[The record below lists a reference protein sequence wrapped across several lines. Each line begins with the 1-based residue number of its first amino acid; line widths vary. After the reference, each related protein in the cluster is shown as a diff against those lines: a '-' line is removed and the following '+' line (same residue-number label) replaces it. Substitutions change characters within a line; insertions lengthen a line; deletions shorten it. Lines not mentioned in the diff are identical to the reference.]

1 MKIFGASS
9 FAACLYGIL
18 AAFALLAAPAAG
30 AATISLSGTWDFVS
44 HTPSCN
50 YTEYDT
56 LVFTYANGSYSVTG
70 STNNSRGNLGGGC
83 SNDGAASVTFS
94 NFYTVAQ
101 DLLTESQLLALFG
114 AAFSN
119 DPMSDKYLSVTFT
132 SPDSVSGTA
141 IGGDG
146 RSQTFTMTRAA
157 STTASASD
165 IVGSWRA
172 ENIPHTATITFSND
186 GTYSMVETGTAD
198 LSGQSGSEG
207 GTYSWN
213 PTTGALTY
221 NTTSDTTGQWGLSHS
236 GAVTITIS
244 GNTLTLNAIDGTT
257 TWIRVASAPTLN
269 TLAVTRSGSGTIT
282 SNTGGINCGTSC
294 WADYTSGTSVSLTAT
309 PASGSNFTGWSGD
322 CSGTGPCVVTMSAAK
337 NVTATFNPVPFTVT
351 VTGVTNGIITAPV
364 ATVTAT
370 INVNTA
376 DVGRAGAVYITAWI
390 PASAL
395 GTVLPTGSASG
406 TLTVKSARGSVS
418 SMTVAALANADTGS
432 YVLVQ
437 LTTSGWQAV
446 VNGQLIPYTSGTLAE
461 QSAALTILN
470 NTDTASLPG
479 AQICVGYGIGD
490 TTSANAAEMVRNGN
504 MQLIASVPDTNANSA
519 SMGSCILSANY
530 TDSWYNA
537 NESGWGL
544 TITDH
549 DTNAFVQWYTYDQ
562 TGHNQKYVI
571 SGGTFSN
578 GKCLF
583 SGDIKRIT
591 GPSWTLPTFDSAQ
604 VTRTTVGSG
613 TIDFC
618 PTGLTAGSI
627 VFDYTAEGVTGSKQL
642 ARLSFGNDV
651 PHWGGTTNT
660 GARDFSDL
668 WWNSSE
674 SGWGVSVTQH
684 GNNLFFRVFA
694 YDTDN
699 RPLLFIVP
707 GVTFNSSTS
716 FTGNLVLTSG
726 PWYGTTPF
734 DPTRVT
740 RTTAGTA
747 TLTFSDANNGVLSY
761 TVNGVTVTKTITRV
775 VF

>member
-1 MKIFGASS
+1 MMKSIWALLLCLPVTVFAQTALDDWHGDWAAHFSGGNSGTCSLTISSSTTTQAAVSGNCISDSNPQLQNLVSGQVTLNGAMALTAGTSS
-9 FAACLYGIL
+9 SGAQFTGTLQGTSGSGQWVNSFYGI
-18 AAFALLAAPAAG
+18 
-30 AATISLSGTWDFVS
+30 SGTWTMSKLPAQTTAIVASGLWDYAVYS
-44 HTPSCN
+44 PYCNHTELG
-50 YTEYDT
+50 TID
-56 LVFTYANGSYSVTG
+56 FTYANGAYSIALH
-70 STNNSRGNLGGGC
+70 TNNGLG
-83 SNDGAASVTFS
+83 SNCQNIGSDGFTGTVAS
-94 NFYTVAQ
+94 AQ
-101 DLLTESQLLALFG
+101 DLLTTSQFQDAINAVTCAWDTINATPCGGSLQ
-114 AAFSN
+114 
-119 DPMSDKYLSVTFT
+119 SVSFA
-132 SPDSVSGTA
+132 SPDSVSG
-141 IGGDG
+141 IIID
-146 RSQTFTMTRAA
+146 RSYGSMNFQMTRGA
-157 STTASASD
+157 ST
-165 IVGSWRA
+165 
-172 ENIPHTATITFSND
+172 
-186 GTYSMVETGTAD
+186 
-198 LSGQSGSEG
+198 
-207 GTYSWN
+207 
-213 PTTGALTY
+213 
-221 NTTSDTTGQWGLSHS
+221 
-236 GAVTITIS
+236 
-244 GNTLTLNAIDGTT
+244 
-257 TWIRVASAPTLN
+257 APTLN

-322 CSGTGPCVVTMSAAK
+322 CSGTGSCVVTMDAAK

-351 VTGVTNGIITAPV
+351 VTGVTDGIITAPV

-418 SMTVAALANADTGS
+418 SMTVAALANVDTSS

-549 DTNAFVQWYTYDQ
+549 GTNAFVQWYTYDQ

-591 GPSWTLPTFDSAQ
+591 GPSWALPTFDPTQ

-618 PTGLTAGSI
+618 PAGLTAGTI

-642 ARLSFGNDV
+642 SRLSFGNDV

-684 GNNLFFRVFA
+684 GNNIFFRVFA

-726 PWYGTTPF
+726 PWYGATPF